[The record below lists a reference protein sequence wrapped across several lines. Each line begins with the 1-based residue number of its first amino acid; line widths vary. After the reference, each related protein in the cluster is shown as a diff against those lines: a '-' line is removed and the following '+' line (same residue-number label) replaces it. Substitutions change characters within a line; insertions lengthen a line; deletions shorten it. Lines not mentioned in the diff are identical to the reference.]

1 MLLCRL
7 EGVSF
12 VPWLRFA
19 EDIAFTQMALAAG
32 KHLLKL
38 RSIYF
43 FQGRLQRGGCQ
54 AEREGAAAAAGDGA
68 RLLLEPGAP
77 VDAHATPAEKRILHQ
92 LRVRQ
97 PLILAVFLL
106 RSSPL

>member
-1 MLLCRL
+1 MTILSVLCCRL

-19 EDIAFTQMALAAG
+19 EDIAFTQMALAEG
-32 KHLLKL
+32 NHLLKL

-54 AEREGAAAAAGDGA
+54 AEREGAAAAAGDSD
-68 RLLLEPGAP
+68 RLLLEAEAP

-97 PLILAVFLL
+97 ALILSL
-106 RSSPL
+106 